1 MTDTSTDDVIALP
14 APTYWPMVLAFG
26 LMLVAAGYVMH
37 PLLAV
42 VGAVTALVAAIGWF
56 RQVLPVEHHE
66 LVRIVPAGAVTPSRR
81 RVGQLR
87 AGIDRVRLPLEVYP
101 YSIGLKA
108 GLVGG
113 AAMALVG
120 CLFGLISH
128 GSIWYPIN
136 LLAAAAM
143 PALSHASMATLKAF
157 NPTALLLGTIIHGSL
172 SILIG
177 VQYAALLPIFNRRPM
192 LVGGMLVPALMSG
205 VTWALLRAENP
216 LLNDLIEWRWF
227 IASQIAF
234 GVVAGFVVSRSARI
248 PTGQYVPLTVRA
260 GIEGT
265 GMRGGRA
272 RDEDRR

>member
-1 MTDTSTDDVIALP
+1 MRDTSTDEVIALP

-56 RQVLPVEHHE
+56 RQVLPVEQHE
-66 LVRIVPAGAVTPSRR
+66 LVRVVPARPVTPSRR
-81 RVGQLR
+81 AVGQLR

-113 AAMALVG
+113 AAMAVVG
-120 CLFGLISH
+120 CLFGVISH

-143 PALSHASMATLKAF
+143 PALSHAPEATLKAF
-157 NPTALLLGTIIHGSL
+157 TPTALLLGTIIHGSL

-177 VQYAALLPIFNRRPM
+177 VQYAVILPIFNRRPM

-216 LLNDLIEWRWF
+216 LLDDRIAWGWF
-227 IASQIAF
+227 IASQVAF

-248 PTGQYVPLTVRA
+248 PTGQYLPLTVRA

-265 GMRGGRA
+265 GMPSGHS
-272 RDEDRR
+272 RDGDRR